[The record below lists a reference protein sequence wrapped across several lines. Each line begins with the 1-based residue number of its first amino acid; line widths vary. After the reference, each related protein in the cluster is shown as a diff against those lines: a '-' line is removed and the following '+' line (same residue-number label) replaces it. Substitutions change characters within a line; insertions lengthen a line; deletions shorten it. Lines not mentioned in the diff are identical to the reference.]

1 LTEILFEE
9 ALAMAKKVDEKYEKT
24 GNSRGPLHG
33 LPVSLKDNFNIA
45 GVDTTV
51 GFVAWANETMGEEKE
66 SEMTKVMR
74 EQGAILFCKT

>member
-9 ALAMAKKVDEKYEKT
+9 ALAMAKKVDEEYEKT
-24 GNSRGPLHG
+24 GNSSGPLHG

-51 GFVAWANETMGEEKE
+51 GFVAWANEAMGVEKE

-74 EQGAILFCKT
+74 AQGAILFCKT